1 MFTKRVMSRA
11 ARTDK
16 YFWCSDDDLFSST
29 GGEPT
34 ACQHPLEKR
43 MSLSLSVRDGIAMSA
58 NNSFRV
64 GKQIEIQIDN
74 DSDDM

>member
-43 MSLSLSVRDGIAMSA
+43 MSLSLSVRDSLSVAMSA

-74 DSDDM
+74 DDM

>member
-1 MFTKRVMSRA
+1 MICFPAREANQRRA
-11 ARTDK
+11 NTLWK
-16 YFWCSDDDLFSST
+16 NECL
-29 GGEPT
+29 
-34 ACQHPLEKR
+34 
-43 MSLSLSVRDGIAMSA
+43 SLSLSVRDGIAMSA